1 MFGQLLKP
9 LRHRL
14 ILLFAIVLIV
24 PSAFGI
30 MAAIDRY
37 RDQVRQAHEST
48 VRFAT
53 LASNYETNLLWQ
65 SNRIIQNLA
74 HQPPVVASVANSP
87 SRGSECADLLESAI
101 RPYPAY
107 SVAVLRNTKGEPVCQ
122 SDPTTQ
128 AANAADMD
136 WFKMAMETRR
146 ETVSGYFY
154 AARIQEAVIIY
165 AAPVVSDRDVPL
177 GVLSLAIRLEWLS
190 AIGQEPGLP
199 PDAMVYLLDRA
210 GHVLVGPKAQGVD
223 TQAGLPDPETIQ
235 QVV

>member
-1 MFGQLLKP
+1 MFGQLLQP

-14 ILLFAIVLIV
+14 ILLFAIVLVV

-74 HQPPVVASVANSP
+74 HQPAVVAALTGVEGVAD
-87 SRGSECADLLESAI
+87 ECAQLLETAI

-107 SVAVLRNTKGEPVCQ
+107 AVAILR
-122 SDPTTQ
+122 D
-128 AANAADMD
+128 
-136 WFKMAMETRR
+136 
-146 ETVSGYFY
+146 
-154 AARIQEAVIIY
+154 
-165 AAPVVSDRDVPL
+165 
-177 GVLSLAIRLEWLS
+177 
-190 AIGQEPGLP
+190 
-199 PDAMVYLLDRA
+199 
-210 GHVLVGPKAQGVD
+210 
-223 TQAGLPDPETIQ
+223 
-235 QVV
+235 